1 MVVVVVVVV
10 VVELSIWSSNSAS
23 LNSSSSSSSSS
34 SGGVHY
40 EPTELH
46 STCTNAE
53 WLSWSGKGLERAK
66 WPTQGSSW
74 RLFLFFFGIC
84 QRQVPTKDTSNRKML
99 DMEMHDH
106 PSIKT

>member
-40 EPTELH
+40 VKLDPFPNFRGENKKHLKPPPKSH
-46 STCTNAE
+46 HCKFASWANAAF
-53 WLSWSGKGLERAK
+53 LRSVACWSSA
-66 WPTQGSSW
+66 PMSS
-74 RLFLFFFGIC
+74 
-84 QRQVPTKDTSNRKML
+84 
-99 DMEMHDH
+99 
-106 PSIKT
+106 